1 MTFHKSFDRFP
12 HFTPKPWEQLPNPGI
27 PPKPWEQ
34 FQNPGSSHPSLVQ
47 AVKSF
52 LLTVLIADFQQSS
65 INLLCF
71 NIYYF
76 SNKMGCILYQNIW
89 VCSKSFL
96 IKSLL
101 YMICTS
107 GCRRK
112 PWKVNHNYIESY
124 NAWK

>member
-1 MTFHKSFDRFP
+1 MTFHKSFDRFS
-12 HFTPKPWEQLPNPGI
+12 HFT
-27 PPKPWEQ
+27 PKPWEQ

-101 YMICTS
+101 FMICTS

-112 PWKVNHNYIESY
+112 PWKVKVSKISIILKVTMHGSNNM
-124 NAWK
+124 